1 MEEEFHTFINV
12 TEAGKDLNLPKETMS
27 HIHSYWA
34 LKRKVK
40 STGSE
45 QMMMMRM
52 RMMMMMMMM
61 IDINLDMNLP
71 YSVQSLCGLVLS
83 RVFATIFKTA

>member
-45 QMMMMRM
+45 QMMMM
-52 RMMMMMMMM
+52 MMMMM